1 MPIPVQF
8 ENRLRI
14 PLVASPMFFASGIEL
29 VIESCKAGI
38 IGTFPALN
46 QRSSEGFEKWLIEI
60 KTRLSD
66 WEKESAKKAAPF
78 GVNLIVHRSNP
89 RWQADLAICVKH
101 KVPLVITSLGAVAD
115 LVSAVHSYG
124 GLVFHD
130 VVNARHGKKA
140 AAAGVDGLIAVCNGA
155 GGHAGITNPFALV
168 AEIRQFFDKTV
179 LLAGSLSHGRDLAAA
194 EMMGADL
201 AYMGTRFLA
210 TAEANIADEYQEM
223 IIESCASDILY
234 TPKISGVNANFIRQ
248 SIVDAGIDPTDL
260 TPKSELDFGSELD
273 VGNKEHESDK
283 KAWRDIW
290 SAGQGVGS
298 IDKVLNTAELVDNLE
313 SEYHAAIARHQEE
326 YTHTFS
332 KLISEKLTDAL

>member
-1 MPIPVQF
+1 
-8 ENRLRI
+8 
-14 PLVASPMFFASGIEL
+14 MFIASGVEL

-38 IGTFPALN
+38 VGTFPALN
-46 QRSSEGFEKWLIEI
+46 QRTSEGFEAWLVKIQ
-60 KTRLSD
+60 TRLAD
-66 WEKESAKKAAPF
+66 WEQQTGNQAAPF

-89 RWQADLAICVKH
+89 RWQADLDICIKH

-115 LVSAVHSYG
+115 LVDAVHAYG

-155 GGHAGITNPFALV
+155 GGHAGVTNPFALV

-179 LLAGSLSHGRDLAAA
+179 ILAGSLSHGRDVAAA
-194 EMMGADL
+194 EMMGADM

-210 TAEANIADEYQEM
+210 TTEANIDDDYQAM
-223 IIESCASDILY
+223 LINSSANDILY

-248 SIVDAGIDPTDL
+248 SIVDADIDPADL
-260 TPKSELDFGSELD
+260 TPKSELDFGAELD
-273 VGNKEHESDK
+273 IDDKPNTREK

-298 IDKVLNTAELVDNLE
+298 IDKVFSTTQLVDKLVT
-313 SEYHAAIARHQEE
+313 EYHDAIASHQKK
-326 YTHTFS
+326 YINTFAKS
-332 KLISEKLTDAL
+332 RS

>member
-1 MPIPVQF
+1 MTISAEF

-14 PLVASPMFFASGIEL
+14 PLIASPMFIASGLEL
-29 VIESCKAGI
+29 VIETCKAGVV
-38 IGTFPALN
+38 GTFPALN
-46 QRSSEGFEKWLIEI
+46 QRTSEGFETWLIEI
-60 KTRLSD
+60 QTRLSG
-66 WEKESAKKAAPF
+66 WEKQTGNQAAPF
-78 GVNLIVHRSNP
+78 GVNIVVHRSNP

-115 LVSAVHSYG
+115 LVDAVHSYG

-155 GGHAGITNPFALV
+155 GGHAGSINPFALV
-168 AEIRQFFDKTV
+168 AEIRQFFDKT
-179 LLAGSLSHGRDLAAA
+179 LILAGSLSHGRDVAAA
-194 EMMGADL
+194 EMMGADM

-210 TAEANIADEYQEM
+210 TSEASIAEDYQDMLINSTAN
-223 IIESCASDILY
+223 DILY
-234 TPKISGVNANFIRQ
+234 TPKISGVNASFIRQ

-260 TPKSELDFGSELD
+260 TPKSELDFGAELD
-273 VGNKEHESDK
+273 IDNKPNTSEK

-298 IDKVLNTAELVDNLE
+298 IDNVLSTAGLVERLVT
-313 SEYHAAIARHQEE
+313 EYHAAIASHQKK
-326 YTHTFS
+326 YTN
-332 KLISEKLTDAL
+332 KLAKSDS

>member
-1 MPIPVQF
+1 
-8 ENRLRI
+8 
-14 PLVASPMFFASGIEL
+14 MFIASGVEL

-38 IGTFPALN
+38 VGTFPALN
-46 QRSSEGFEKWLIEI
+46 QRTSEGFEAWLVEI
-60 KTRLSD
+60 RTRLAD
-66 WEKESAKKAAPF
+66 WEQQTDNQAAPF

-89 RWQADLAICVKH
+89 RWQADLDICVKH
-101 KVPLVITSLGAVAD
+101 KVPLIITSLGAVAD
-115 LVSAVHSYG
+115 LVDAVHAYG

-155 GGHAGITNPFALV
+155 GGHAGVTNPFALV

-179 LLAGSLSHGRDLAAA
+179 ILAGSLSHGRDVAAV
-194 EMMGADL
+194 EMMGADM

-210 TAEANIADEYQEM
+210 TTEANIDDDYQAM
-223 IIESCASDILY
+223 LINSSANDILY

-248 SIVDAGIDPTDL
+248 SIVDANIDPADL
-260 TPKSELDFGSELD
+260 TPKSELDFGAELD
-273 VGNKEHESDK
+273 IDDKPNTRDK

-298 IDKVLNTAELVDNLE
+298 IDKVFSTAQLVDKLVT
-313 SEYHAAIARHQEE
+313 EYHAAIVSHQKK
-326 YTHTFS
+326 YINKFAKS
-332 KLISEKLTDAL
+332 GS